1 MLIREIRVSVFAC
14 PKTIAST
21 SSRHARSAD
30 HVVIAIIGTLI
41 GLLIPAIQSAIEA
54 ARRMQSN
61 QSLQP
66 YATQILEILDEPI
79 APAAALRTP
88 RRFAPPLP
96 QIIAQVE
103 IVIADIENGGVPKR
117 KIIERLVKDLQAAET
132 KLKKVVGDLE
142 VGCPSSKTSDIACLA
157 EEEMLR
163 EELIV
168 RVKEVL
174 LLLDRLEARLRQVN
188 PVQTT
193 G

>member
-1 MLIREIRVSVFAC
+1 LV
-14 PKTIAST
+14 
-21 SSRHARSAD
+21 
-30 HVVIAIIGTLI
+30 
-41 GLLIPAIQSAIEA
+41 GLLIPAVQAAREA
-54 ARRMQSN
+54 ARRSSIN

-88 RRFAPPLP
+88 RPSAPPLP
-96 QIIAQVE
+96 QTIAQVE

-117 KIIERLVKDLQAAET
+117 KIIERLVKDFQAAET
-132 KLKKVVGDLE
+132 KLKKVVADLE
-142 VGCPSSKTSDIACLA
+142 VGCQSSKTSDIVCLA
-157 EEEMLR
+157 EEEILR

>member
-1 MLIREIRVSVFAC
+1 MKLQTLVPAPYRLR
-14 PKTIAST
+14 IARRGFT
-21 SSRHARSAD
+21 LVELL
-30 HVVIAIIGTLI
+30 VVIAIIGTLI
-41 GLLIPAIQSAIEA
+41 GLLIPAIQAAREA
-54 ARRMQSN
+54 ARRSSIN

-66 YATQILEILDEPI
+66 YATQILAILDEPI

-88 RRFAPPLP
+88 RPSAPPLP

-103 IVIADIENGGVPKR
+103 IVIDDIENGGVPKR
-117 KIIERLVKDLQAAET
+117 KVIERLVKDLQAAET

-142 VGCPSSKTSDIACLA
+142 VGCHSSKTSDIVCLA